1 MENKVKFTY
10 WLKGLILSYAISFTL
25 IIIVSLLLHFTSLRE
40 NKLSMLNNII
50 MIISI
55 SIASIYLS
63 IKIKERGWLN
73 GFLLGFS
80 YYFVIILI
88 NFIAD
93 RSISIN
99 LILGTKLIS
108 ASLMGT
114 IGGMIGVNLN

>member
-63 IKIKERGWLN
+63 IKIKEWVWLN

-80 YYFVIILI
+80 YYFVIILL
-88 NFIAD
+88 NLIAD
-93 RSISIN
+93 CSISIY
-99 LILGTKLIS
+99 LFLGTKLQCDR
-108 ASLMGT
+108 
-114 IGGMIGVNLN
+114 

>member
-73 GFLLGFS
+73 GFLLVFS
-80 YYFVIILI
+80 YYVVIILI

-93 RSISIN
+93 MSISIN
-99 LILGTKLIS
+99 LIVGNKLIS
-108 ASLMGT
+108 VSLMGS

>member
-1 MENKVKFTY
+1 MQNKVKYTY
-10 WLKGLILSYAISFTL
+10 CLKVLILSYAISFTL
-25 IIIVSLLLHFTSLRE
+25 IILVLLLLHITSLSE
-40 NKLSMLNNII
+40 NILSMLNNII